1 MSKEMQ
7 AEPKWLKL
15 VTPLINFDMSFFML
29 CIFREF
35 TTNVGPVTS
44 EAAKRRGV
52 PASVIVREVMSMSSE
67 GAAGAEEGATG
78 GAEGGAK
85 SGSDAQSEAEMKRSA
100 ILQKFSPNTIK
111 AILELL
117 CDESVRFVDMSLLFI
132 L

>member
-1 MSKEMQ
+1 
-7 AEPKWLKL
+7 
-15 VTPLINFDMSFFML
+15 
-29 CIFREF
+29 
-35 TTNVGPVTS
+35 
-44 EAAKRRGV
+44 
-52 PASVIVREVMSMSSE
+52 MSSE

-132 L
+132 LKDTPYSNDTNP